1 MSKKN
6 VLAEYTS
13 EKKLANKYDIHKP
26 KLSLLSPSLTA
37 RAVNM
42 HIAHYD
48 IANVASDLVD
58 FAAESFIA
66 LSYMSHMD
74 EEADFVKALDSCI
87 DSCIAKFGIDDFLT
101 LTAKAMESGL
111 AVYGRNNWKG
121 EIERSRLLDAGM
133 RHLLAVLLDKF
144 DNPDTGLSHFSH
156 LFANLHMLHGHVY
169 AGTGINDITK

>member
-1 MSKKN
+1 M
-6 VLAEYTS
+6 S
-13 EKKLANKYDIHKP
+13 EKKLANKLDINKP

-37 RAVNM
+37 RAVNI
-42 HIAHYD
+42 HKATARYD
-48 IANVASDLVD
+48 NVTSGLVN
-58 FAAESFIA
+58 FAAESFIT
-66 LSYMSHMD
+66 LSHMSHMD
-74 EEADFVKALDSCI
+74 TEADFVKALDSYIDLCI
-87 DSCIAKFGIDDFLT
+87 EKFGIDDFLA

-121 EIERSRLLDAGM
+121 EIEMSRLLDAGM
-133 RHLLAVLLDKF
+133 RHLLAVLLDEF

>member
-1 MSKKN
+1 MSEKI
-6 VLAEYTS
+6 VLAEHTP
-13 EKKLANKYDIHKP
+13 EKKLANKLDINKP

-42 HIAHYD
+42 HVAVTPYN
-48 IANVASDLVD
+48 NVTSGLVN
-58 FAAESFIA
+58 FAAESFIT

-74 EEADFVKALDSCI
+74 EEADFIKALDSCI
-87 DSCIAKFGIDDFLT
+87 DSCTEKFGIDDFLA

-133 RHLLAVLLDKF
+133 RHLLAVLLDEF

>member
-1 MSKKN
+1 MSEKI
-6 VLAEYTS
+6 VLAEHTP
-13 EKKLANKYDIHKP
+13 EKKLANKLDINKP

-42 HIAHYD
+42 HVAVAPYN
-48 IANVASDLVD
+48 NVTSGLVN
-58 FAAESFIA
+58 FAAESFIT

-74 EEADFVKALDSCI
+74 EEADFIKALDSCI
-87 DSCIAKFGIDDFLT
+87 DSCIEKFGIDDFLA
-101 LTAKAMESGL
+101 LTANAMESGL

-133 RHLLAVLLDKF
+133 RHLLAVLLDEF